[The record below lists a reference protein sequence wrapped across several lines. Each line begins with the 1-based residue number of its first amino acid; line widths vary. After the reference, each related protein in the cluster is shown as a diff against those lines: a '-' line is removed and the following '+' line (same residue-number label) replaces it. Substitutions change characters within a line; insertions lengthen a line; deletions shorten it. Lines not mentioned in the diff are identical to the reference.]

1 MGFNSVLKV
10 AADFLRGGCCRGAG
24 LRDRRGLPRGLFLGS
39 GGKTFNGM
47 VGESV
52 TRKARATQGCD
63 PRRIR
68 VQTPRPEL
76 KKQEGSM
83 GFVLSLNYRRCVVV
97 VSFASALSVGD
108 VMRSTPKPSPRR
120 KRGAQLAA

>member
-1 MGFNSVLKV
+1 VTFSVLVRRVGVSEMGFNSVLKV

-39 GGKTFNGM
+39 GGKTLNGM

-52 TRKARATQGCD
+52 TRKVRATQGCD

-76 KKQEGSM
+76 KNTRGEAW
-83 GFVLSLNYRRCVVV
+83 VLFC
-97 VSFASALSVGD
+97 G
-108 VMRSTPKPSPRR
+108 
-120 KRGAQLAA
+120 